1 MPMHFDERSDR
12 LVRCISRSSELPL
25 VYTRAEMRMN
35 FDPDTLVQLRKQAK
49 VTLRK
54 RLNALRST
62 LPVQAVAERSG
73 RIVARL
79 ATHPLLPSAEGV
91 GLYVAMPERGEVD
104 LSSFHELLMRR
115 GTRLYY
121 PFMDR
126 TPEGYNT
133 GFRQYQSGDVL
144 EKRGQRFAE
153 PNPNA
158 PVAVRGDI
166 DLLVVPA
173 LGITL
178 QGYRLGFGAG
188 FYDATLPD
196 LCPPAT
202 TICVGYD
209 FQLLVELPVEPHDF
223 KCDEVITDAEDAKS

>member
-1 MPMHFDERSDR
+1 MS
-12 LVRCISRSSELPL
+12 
-25 VYTRAEMRMN
+25 TN
-35 FDPDTLVQLRKQAK
+35 FDSETLAQLRKQAK
-49 VTLRK
+49 AALRK
-54 RLNALRST
+54 RLNALRSS

-73 RIVARL
+73 RIVERL
-79 ATHPLLPSAEGV
+79 ATHPLLQSAQGV
-91 GLYVAMPERGEVD
+91 GLYVAMPEQREVD
-104 LSSFHELLMRR
+104 LASFHELLLRR

-126 TPEGYNT
+126 TPEGYIT
-133 GFRQYQSGDVL
+133 GFRQHRPGEVL

-153 PNPNA
+153 PSPSA

-223 KCDEVITDAEDAKS
+223 KCDEVITDTENFKS

>member
-1 MPMHFDERSDR
+1 M
-12 LVRCISRSSELPL
+12 LL
-25 VYTRAEMRMN
+25 N
-35 FDPDTLVQLRKQAK
+35 FDPETLAQLRKQAK
-49 VTLRK
+49 AALRK
-54 RLNALRST
+54 RLSALRSS
-62 LPVQAVAERSG
+62 LPVQSVSDRSK
-73 RIVARL
+73 RIVAQL
-79 ATHPLLPSAEGV
+79 AIHPLLHSARGV

-104 LSSFHELLMRR
+104 LTSFHELLMQR
-115 GTRLYY
+115 GVRLYY

-126 TPEGYNT
+126 TPEGFDT
-133 GFRQYQSGDVL
+133 GFRQCRPGDVL

-153 PNPNA
+153 PDPGA
-158 PVAVRGDI
+158 PVAARGDI

-178 QGYRLGFGAG
+178 QGDRLGFGAG

-223 KCDEVITDAEDAKS
+223 KCDEVITDAQDDKT

>member
-1 MPMHFDERSDR
+1 MP
-12 LVRCISRSSELPL
+12 
-25 VYTRAEMRMN
+25 TN
-35 FDPDTLVQLRKQAK
+35 FDPDTLAQLRKQAK
-49 VTLRK
+49 SALRK
-54 RLNALRST
+54 RLNALRSS
-62 LPVQAVAERSG
+62 LPVQSVAERSG

-79 ATHPLLPSAEGV
+79 ATHPLLRSAQGV
-91 GLYVAMPERGEVD
+91 GLYAAMPERGEVD
-104 LSSFHELLMRR
+104 LGSLHELLVQR

-126 TPEGYNT
+126 TPEGYDT
-133 GFRQYQSGDVL
+133 GFRQYRLGDAL

-153 PNPNA
+153 PSPNA
-158 PVAVRGDI
+158 PVAARGDI

-196 LCPPAT
+196 LCPPAA

-223 KCDEVITDAEDAKS
+223 KCDEVITDAETSES

>member
-1 MPMHFDERSDR
+1 MP
-12 LVRCISRSSELPL
+12 
-25 VYTRAEMRMN
+25 TN
-35 FDPDTLVQLRKQAK
+35 FDPDTLAQLRKLAK
-49 VTLRK
+49 SALRK
-54 RLNALRST
+54 RLNALRSS
-62 LPVQAVAERSG
+62 LPVQAVAERSE

-79 ATHPLLPSAEGV
+79 TTHPQLLSAAGV

-104 LSSFHELLMRR
+104 LRSLHELLMQR

-126 TPEGYNT
+126 TPAGYDT
-133 GFRQYQSGDVL
+133 GFRQYRPGEVL

-153 PNPNA
+153 PCPSA

-173 LGITL
+173 LGITV

-223 KCDEVITDAEDAKS
+223 KCDEVITDAEDTKS

>member
-1 MPMHFDERSDR
+1 MP
-12 LVRCISRSSELPL
+12 
-25 VYTRAEMRMN
+25 TN
-35 FDPDTLVQLRKQAK
+35 FDSETLAQLCKQAK
-49 VTLRK
+49 AGLRK

-62 LPVQAVAERSG
+62 LPPQAVAERSG

-79 ATHPLLPSAEGV
+79 ATHPLLRSAQGV

-104 LSSFHELLMRR
+104 LSSFHELLMQR

-133 GFRQYQSGDVL
+133 GFRQCRPGDVL

-153 PNPNA
+153 PSPSA

-166 DLLVVPA
+166 Y
-173 LGITL
+173 
-178 QGYRLGFGAG
+178 QR
-188 FYDATLPD
+188 
-196 LCPPAT
+196 
-202 TICVGYD
+202 
-209 FQLLVELPVEPHDF
+209 
-223 KCDEVITDAEDAKS
+223 